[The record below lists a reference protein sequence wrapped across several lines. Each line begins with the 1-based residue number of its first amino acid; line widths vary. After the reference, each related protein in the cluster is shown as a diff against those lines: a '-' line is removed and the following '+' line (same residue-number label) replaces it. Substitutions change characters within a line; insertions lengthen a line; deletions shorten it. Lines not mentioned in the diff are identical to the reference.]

1 MMDNYEERRGEY
13 GYPQQSQPV
22 NTPNFNAF
30 TGVAKIKVIGV
41 GGAGNN
47 AVNRLIESGLK
58 SAEYIVVNTDNQ
70 DLARSKATNRLQ
82 IGVEL
87 TKGLGAGADP
97 NIVKAAAEADKDIIQ
112 KALKDTDLLFITAG
126 MGGGTGTGA
135 APVIAKI
142 AKEMKILTVAVVTL
156 PFAFE
161 ARLRMTNALT
171 GVEELKKSVD
181 SIITIPNDKISQVVP
196 KGTPFPE
203 ALKVADEVL
212 RQGIR
217 GIAELIVKP
226 SLINLDFADVRT
238 TLKGRGLAHMGIGV
252 AKGEKRIYDAV
263 RCAVC
268 SPLLNTTIEGANSVI
283 LNVIGGKSLSL
294 DEVVTA
300 ANLVRDVIDYSANV
314 IFGACIDENMTDE
327 VEIVIIA
334 TGFNNN
340 QNGLGMESQNA
351 TLRQA
356 SMLSKK
362 LDYSYNSRE
371 NAENAS
377 TNYRPQTNNTYAQ
390 STQPTQQPIQP
401 VQPMQYVQPSQYSQ
415 QPQYAQPT
423 QYVQPTQYGNQ
434 PYSGQQSGY
443 MPAQSAPA
451 QNMQY
456 AQPMRPFEPDDP
468 IPDQT
473 APQEPVDRKHRPRF
487 VDFFMRRNGED
498 QK

>member
-1 MMDNYEERRGEY
+1 MMDNYEERHDGY
-13 GYPQQSQPV
+13 GYPQQAQPASV
-22 NTPNFNAF
+22 PNFNAF
-30 TGVAKIKVIGV
+30 NGVAKIKVIGV

-47 AVNRLIESGLK
+47 AVNRLIESGVK

-70 DLARSKATNRLQ
+70 DLARSKATNRIQ
-82 IGVEL
+82 IGMEL

-97 NIVKAAAEADKDIIQ
+97 NVGKAAAEADKELIQ

-171 GVEELKKSVD
+171 GIEELKKSVD
-181 SIITIPNDKISQVVP
+181 SLITIPNDKISQVVP

-238 TLKGRGLAHMGIGV
+238 TLKGRGLAHMGMGV

-340 QNGLGMESQNA
+340 QNGLGLESQNA
-351 TLRQA
+351 AMRQA
-356 SMLSKK
+356 SILSKK

-371 NAENAS
+371 GADSAPANAYN
-377 TNYRPQTNNTYAQ
+377 PQANL
-390 STQPTQQPIQP
+390 
-401 VQPMQYVQPSQYSQ
+401 
-415 QPQYAQPT
+415 YAQPT
-423 QYVQPTQYGNQ
+423 QYNQ
-434 PYSGQQSGY
+434 P
-443 MPAQSAPA
+443 APT
-451 QNMQY
+451 Y
-456 AQPMRPFEPDDP
+456 AQPAPYGYQNPQVNYGQPQPVPAYPQPARPFEPDDP
-468 IPDQT
+468 IPDQ
-473 APQEPVDRKHRPRF
+473 AVKQEPVDRKHRPRF
-487 VDFFMRRNGED
+487 VDFFMRKNGEE
-498 QK
+498 Q